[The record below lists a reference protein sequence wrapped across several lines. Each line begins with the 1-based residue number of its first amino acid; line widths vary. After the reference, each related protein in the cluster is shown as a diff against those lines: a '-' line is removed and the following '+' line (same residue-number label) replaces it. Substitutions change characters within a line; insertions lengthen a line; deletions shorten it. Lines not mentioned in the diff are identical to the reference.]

1 LQVLAVWRVPRGY
14 RHEGNEVMIKR
25 HMQYFAVAG
34 FFAAGL
40 MSSAS
45 AQDTIKIGELKS
57 YKAQPAFLD
66 HYKKGWEM
74 AIEEINAK
82 GGVLGKKL
90 EVISRDDG
98 ANPGEAVR
106 VAEELV
112 TREGVAVIA
121 GTFLS
126 HIGLAVTNFAGQKKV
141 FFLAAEPL
149 TDKITWQ
156 NGNKYTYRLRAT
168 TYMQTAMLM
177 PAAIAAKKKRW
188 ALVYPNFEYGQSAA
202 ENFKTLM
209 KKAQPDVEFVTE
221 QAPPLGK
228 IDAGAVA
235 QAIDDAKPDAIFNV
249 LFGGDLAKFVR
260 EGNTRGVF
268 KDRTVVSLLSGEPE
282 YLDPLKDEAPVGWVV
297 TGYPWDK
304 IKTPEHLAFVDAYK
318 KKYNDYPR
326 LGSIV
331 GYVTMTSLAAG
342 IAKAKSTDTE
352 KLVEAF
358 KDLKVDSPFGPF
370 RYRASDHQA
379 TMGAYVGKIALEGG
393 KGTMADFKYVD
404 GATVLP
410 SDAEVIKLRP
420 TESN

>member
-1 LQVLAVWRVPRGY
+1 MWSTDMITRFHLLTLTAAAAALACL
-14 RHEGNEVMIKR
+14 
-25 HMQYFAVAG
+25 
-34 FFAAGL
+34 GL
-40 MSSAS
+40 P
-45 AQDTIKIGELKS
+45 AQAQGTIKIGELNS

-66 HYKKGWEM
+66 PYKKGWEL
-74 AIEEINAK
+74 AVEEINAK
-82 GGVLGKKL
+82 GGVLGRKL
-90 EVISRDDG
+90 EVVSRDDG
-98 ANPGEAVR
+98 GNPGDAVR
-106 VAEELV
+106 AADELI
-112 TREGVAVIA
+112 TREGVNILA

-126 HIGLAVTNFAGQKKV
+126 NIGLAVTEFAGKKQV

-156 NGNKYTYRLRAT
+156 NGNKYTFRLRAS
-168 TYMQTAMLM
+168 TYMQVAMVM

-188 ALVYPNFEYGQSAA
+188 ALTYPNFEYGQSGV
-202 ENFKTLM
+202 ENFKKLL
-209 KKAQPDVEFVTE
+209 KAAQPDVEFVTD
-221 QAPPLGK
+221 QATPLGRL
-228 IDAGAVA
+228 DAGAVV
-235 QAIDDAKPDAIFNV
+235 QAIDDAKPDAIFNMQ
-249 LFGGDLAKFVR
+249 FGPELAKFVR
-260 EGNTRGVF
+260 EGTTRGVF
-268 KDRTVVSLLSGEPE
+268 KDRFVVSLLSGEPE
-282 YLDPLKDEAPVGWVV
+282 YLDPLKDDAPVGWVV

-304 IKTPEHLAFVDAYK
+304 INTPEHKAFVDAYR

-326 LGSIV
+326 LGSVV

>member
-1 LQVLAVWRVPRGY
+1 MINAHRVLQLALTS
-14 RHEGNEVMIKR
+14 
-25 HMQYFAVAG
+25 AVAI
-34 FFAAGL
+34 GL
-40 MSSAS
+40 VGSAS
-45 AQDTIKIGELKS
+45 AQDTIKIGELNS
-57 YKAQPAFLD
+57 YKIQPQFLD
-66 HYKKGWEM
+66 PYKKGWEM
-74 AIEEINAK
+74 AVDEVNAK

-90 EVISRDDG
+90 EVVSRDDG
-98 ANPGEAVR
+98 GNPGDAVR
-106 VAEELV
+106 AADELV
-112 TREGVAVIA
+112 TREGVSMIA

-156 NGNKYTYRLRAT
+156 NGNRYTYRLRAS
-168 TYMQTAMLM
+168 TYMQVAMLI
-177 PAAIAAKKKRW
+177 PGAAAAKKKRW

-202 ENFKTLM
+202 ENFKALL

-228 IDAGAVA
+228 VDAGAVV
-235 QAIDDAKPDAIFNV
+235 QALDDAKPDAIFNV
-249 LFGGDLAKFVR
+249 LFGADLSKLVR

-268 KDRTVVSLLSGEPE
+268 KNCTVVSLLTGEPE
-282 YLDPLKDEAPVGWVV
+282 YLDPLKDESPVGWIV

-304 IKTPEHLAFVDAYK
+304 IKTPEHTAFVDAYK

-331 GYVTMTSLAAG
+331 GYVTFKSLAAG
-342 IAKAKSTDTE
+342 IAKAGSTDTE

-358 KDLKVDSPFGPF
+358 KDLKVESPFGPF
-370 RYRASDHQA
+370 TYRASDHQA
-379 TMGAYVGKIALEGG
+379 TMGAYVGTIALEGG
-393 KGTMADFKYVD
+393 KGVMVDFKYVD

-410 SDAEVIKLRP
+410 SDAEVKKLRP
-420 TESN
+420 AETN

>member
-1 LQVLAVWRVPRGY
+1 MTTRRHALQFALA
-14 RHEGNEVMIKR
+14 
-25 HMQYFAVAG
+25 AA
-34 FFAAGL
+34 FAAGL
-40 MSSAS
+40 TAPAA
-45 AQDTIKIGELKS
+45 AQNTIKIGEMNS

-66 HYKKGWEM
+66 PYKKGWEL
-74 AIEEINAK
+74 AVEEINAK

-90 EVISRDDG
+90 EIISRDDG

-106 VAEELV
+106 VAEELI
-112 TREGVAVIA
+112 TREGVDLIT

-156 NGNKYTYRLRAT
+156 NGNRYTFRLRSS
-168 TYMQTAMLM
+168 TYMQVAMLM
-177 PAAIAAKKKRW
+177 PDVVAAKKKRW

-202 ENFKTLM
+202 ENFKAML

-228 IDAGAVA
+228 VDAGAVA

-249 LFGGDLAKFVR
+249 LFGPDLSKFVR
-260 EGNTRGVF
+260 EGTTRGTF

-282 YLDPLKDEAPVGWVV
+282 YLDPLKEEAPVGWIV
-297 TGYPWDK
+297 TGYPWSE
-304 IKTPEHLAFVDAYK
+304 IKTPEHTAFVEAYK

-331 GYVTMTSLAAG
+331 GYATIYSLAEGIKKAG
-342 IAKAKSTDTE
+342 STDTE
-352 KLVEAF
+352 KLIAAF
-358 KDLKVDSPFGPF
+358 RGLKVPSPFGPF
-370 RYRASDHQA
+370 EYRASDHQA
-379 TMGAYVGKIALEGG
+379 TMGAYVGKIALKGG
-393 KGTMADFKYVD
+393 TGTMSDFKYVD
-404 GATVLP
+404 GAAVLP
-410 SDAEVIKLRP
+410 SAEEVKALRP
-420 TESN
+420 AAP